1 MDPSEGNERPS
12 EDVRQEEFLLDMIRQ
27 GPVVNMDVAEEDT
40 AQYLNMAGDG
50 LEHENTNNEEAPNNE
65 AEVN

>member
-50 LEHENTNNEEAPNNE
+50 LEHENTNNE